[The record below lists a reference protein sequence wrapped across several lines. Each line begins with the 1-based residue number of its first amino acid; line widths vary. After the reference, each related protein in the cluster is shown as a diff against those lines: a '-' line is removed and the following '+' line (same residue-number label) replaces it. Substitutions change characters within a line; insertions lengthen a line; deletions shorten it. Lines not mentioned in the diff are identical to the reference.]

1 MPDIQPIEPA
11 FKLQVLSA
19 EQLAKIR
26 TATLHILEHVGVRFP
41 SDRALGVFTE
51 HGARVDTDTQIVQM
65 PPELVLEAMGRAPR
79 TYTLSGRA
87 EGADLVLDGS
97 ASYFCTDGCGTLT
110 VDFETGEQRASRKD
124 DVARM
129 AHVSDYLS
137 SIAFYWPMV
146 SAQDFGKLAPLHELD
161 ASFNNTTKHV
171 QTETVMG
178 QKPAQYAVRMAEVI
192 AGDRDTMRAR
202 PPLSAMV
209 CTIAPLAQDKEGI
222 EGAIAFA
229 QAGIPIGFM
238 AMPNMGSTA
247 PATIGAA
254 LAVATA
260 EVVSAM
266 ALMQLV
272 APGSPTFYSIV
283 ASVMDPRSGGYINAT
298 AEKYLCHA
306 AGVQIAH
313 DWGVPILGGAFG
325 VHEETPAT
333 WQHGRDSVYN
343 ALMVPLAGADLVVG
357 MGMLRA
363 STLLVP
369 EQILFD
375 DEIYHT
381 NRRVAEGIDVSAE
394 DLALDV
400 IQAVGPGGH
409 YLSQKHTRRKVHDLW
424 IPPLT
429 QPAPVFASEDGPDIR
444 NRARAE
450 LDRILAEHK
459 PEPLEEAKRS
469 ELIRIL
475 EAASRE
481 LG

>member
-1 MPDIQPIEPA
+1 MPGIKPIEPT
-11 FKLQVLSA
+11 FRLQVLSA
-19 EQLAKIR
+19 EQLARIKA
-26 TATLHILEHVGVRFP
+26 ATLHILEHVGVRFP
-41 SDRALGVFTE
+41 SDRALDVFAE
-51 HGARVDTDTQIVQM
+51 HGARVEPATQIVHL

-87 EGADLVLDGS
+87 QGTDLVLDGT

-110 VDFETGEQRASRKD
+110 VDFETGEQRTSRKD

-129 AHVSDYLS
+129 ARVSDYLS

-161 ASFNNTTKHV
+161 ASFANTIKHV

-178 QKPAQYAVRMAEVI
+178 QKPAEYAVRLAEVI
-192 AGDRDTMRAR
+192 AGDSETMRAH

-222 EGAIAFA
+222 EGAMVFA
-229 QAGIPIGFM
+229 QAGIPVGFM

-272 APGSPTFYSIV
+272 APESPTFYSIV
-283 ASVMDPRSGGYINAT
+283 ASVMDPRSGRYINAT

-325 VHEETPAT
+325 VHEEAPAT

-381 NRRVAEGIDVSAE
+381 NRRVAKGIDLSAE
-394 DLALDV
+394 GLALDV

-429 QPAPVFASEDGPDIR
+429 HPAPGFRGGEHSDIQT
-444 NRARAE
+444 RARAE
-450 LDRILAEHK
+450 LDRILAEHE
-459 PEPLEEAKRS
+459 PEPLEEARQS
-469 ELIRIL
+469 ELTKIL
-475 EAASRE
+475 DAAGRE

>member
-1 MPDIQPIEPA
+1 MPGIKPIEPT
-11 FKLQVLSA
+11 FKLKVLSA
-19 EQLAKIR
+19 GQLAKIR

-41 SDRALGVFTE
+41 SNRALGVFAE
-51 HGARVDTDTQIVQM
+51 HGARVDTDTQIAYL

-79 TYTLSGRA
+79 IYTLSGRA
-87 EGADLVLDGS
+87 EGTDLVLDGT

-110 VDFETGEQRASRKD
+110 IDFETGKQRASRKD
-124 DVARM
+124 DVAQM
-129 AHVSDYLS
+129 ARVSDYLS

-146 SAQDFGKLAPLHELD
+146 SAQDFGRLAPLHELD
-161 ASFNNTTKHV
+161 ASFNSTIKHV

-178 QKPAQYAVRMAEVI
+178 KKPAHHAVRMAEVI
-192 AGDRDTMRAR
+192 AGDREMLHAR

-222 EGAIAFA
+222 EGAMVFA
-229 QAGIPIGFM
+229 QAGIPVGFM

-260 EVVSAM
+260 EVVSAI

-283 ASVMDPRSGGYINAT
+283 ASVMDPRSGGYVNAL

-325 VHEETPAT
+325 VHEEAPAT

-357 MGMLRA
+357 LGMLRA

-381 NRRVAEGIDVSAE
+381 NRKVAKGIDLSTE
-394 DLALDV
+394 GLALDV

-409 YLSQKHTRRKVHDLW
+409 YLSQKHTRRQVRSLW

-429 QPAPVFASEDGPDIR
+429 HPAPVLGSGEHPDIR
-444 NRARAE
+444 TRARAE
-450 LDRILAEHK
+450 LGRILAEHE
-459 PEPLEEAKRS
+459 PEPLEAAKRS
-469 ELIRIL
+469 ELMRIL
-475 EAASRE
+475 EAAGRE

>member
-1 MPDIQPIEPA
+1 MPGIKPIEA
-11 FKLQVLSA
+11 TFKLQVLSA
-19 EQLAKIR
+19 EQLVKIR

-41 SDRALGVFTE
+41 SDWALSAFAE
-51 HGARVDTDTQIVQM
+51 HGARVDTDTQTVHL
-65 PPELVLEAMGRAPR
+65 PPGLVLEAMGRAPR
-79 TYTLSGRA
+79 TYMLSGRA
-87 EGADLVLDGS
+87 ERTDLVLDGT

-129 AHVSDYLS
+129 ARVSDYLS

-161 ASFNNTTKHV
+161 ASFNNTIKHV

-178 QKPAQYAVRMAEVI
+178 QKPAEYAVRMAEVI
-192 AGDRDTMRAR
+192 AGDGETMRTH

-222 EGAIAFA
+222 EGAMIFA
-229 QAGIPIGFM
+229 QAGIPVGFM

-247 PATIGAA
+247 PATIGGA

-298 AEKYLCHA
+298 AEKYLCHT

-325 VHEETPAT
+325 VHEEAPAT

-357 MGMLRA
+357 LGMLRA

-381 NRRVAEGIDVSAE
+381 NRRVAEGIDLSAE
-394 DLALDV
+394 GLALNV

-409 YLSQKHTRRKVHDLW
+409 YLSQKHTRHKVHDLW

-429 QPAPVFASEDGPDIR
+429 HPAPGSGSGERSDIQSL
-444 NRARAE
+444 ARAE
-450 LDRILAEHK
+450 LDRILTEHE

-469 ELIRIL
+469 ELARIL
-475 EAASRE
+475 EAAGRE